1 MKGAL
6 TPHAPQRAPMRAGS
20 AGLAL
25 WDSGAGLGGG
35 AGVGGAPG
43 PAPASFHGTWR
54 TTSYHPAHLARPPRP
69 PRVHLVTAR
78 VHRR

>member
-43 PAPASFHGTWR
+43 PAYRPRHSTARGGQPA
-54 TTSYHPAHLARPPRP
+54 TTPPTSPARHARPGFI
-69 PRVHLVTAR
+69 L
-78 VHRR
+78 